1 MHVLGRVMLAGTRP
15 RQGLVG
21 LASNC
26 SSCRFGIEFYGN
38 FSRTFFWNNIRLVA
52 DAIVDIVMVTIDQ
65 VWFIDR
71 VGAPCSVTGDSRG
84 HGAHWGDRRLDVG
97 RRGVGA
103 RVPHGDR
110 SSRR

>member
-1 MHVLGRVMLAGTRP
+1 MNILGRVMWIGSW
-15 RQGLVG
+15 QGLVW

-26 SSCRFGIEFYGN
+26 SSCRFGIEFYGD

-65 VWFIDR
+65 VGFIDG
-71 VGAPCSVTGDSRG
+71 VGASGSITGYSRG
-84 HGAHWGDRRLDVG
+84 HGSHRRDRRLDVG
-97 RRGVGA
+97 GRGVGA
-103 RVPHGDR
+103 GVPHGDR